1 MNKVEQH
8 RVAARECLRE
18 RDARSIG
25 PSCAGSIL
33 TILTTFTLLIS
44 PTAAHAQPLTPE
56 QAVAIALEHNH
67 GIRLAKLDARTSE
80 LLNNAGNAGM
90 LPTLDANGF
99 YSIDN
104 SSTKQ
109 TFFSGETREADNAD
123 SRVLDGVLALNWTV
137 FDGLAMFAAK
147 DRLEALEQI
156 GRTEL
161 RQQMES
167 TVYDVLTSYHLAVQ
181 LKSAVR
187 VQQEG
192 LRTSRERLRIVET
205 GERIGSSSGLQVVQ
219 ARLDLSADSAA
230 VLDLMQQRA
239 IAFNRLNTLLGRA
252 ADTPVDVADAIA
264 PADELDLAT
273 VQRDARAG
281 NSALQQARQQQLLA
295 DVSVKELRGALFPRI
310 DLFGN
315 YGYTRSTS
323 AVGFLQSNQA
333 FGPDYGVRVS
343 VPLFRGL
350 QANRAVEVAKIVR
363 EQAAIGTEQAQLQL
377 EQQVLDGWAAYTT
390 ARQRVTLEEANLGGI
405 RKQVDVALESY
416 RMGMLTAVE
425 LRDVQQ
431 GLIDAENR
439 LLMAQFEA
447 KAAEL
452 RLKWLAG
459 RLV

>member
-1 MNKVEQH
+1 MH
-8 RVAARECLRE
+8 RTTMKHTITLVLLLV
-18 RDARSIG
+18 
-25 PSCAGSIL
+25 CAVVV
-33 TILTTFTLLIS
+33 
-44 PTAAHAQPLTPE
+44 AQPLTPE

-67 GIRLAKLDARTSE
+67 GIRLAKLDARTAE

-109 TFFSGETREADNAD
+109 TFFSGEVREADNAD
-123 SRVLDGVLALNWTV
+123 SRVLDGALALNWTV

-161 RQQMES
+161 RQQMEA
-167 TVYDVLTSYHLAVQ
+167 TVYEVLTGYYLTVQ
-181 LKSAVR
+181 LASAVR
-187 VQQEG
+187 VQEEG
-192 LRTSRERLRIVET
+192 LRTSRERLKIVET
-205 GERIGSSSGLQVVQ
+205 GQRVGSSSGLQVVQ

-230 VLDLMQQRA
+230 LLDLMQQRTMA
-239 IAFNRLNTLLGRA
+239 LNRLNTLLGRA
-252 ADTPVDVADAIA
+252 PDTPLEVAGSIA
-264 PADELDLAT
+264 PAEDLDLDA

-281 NSALQQARQQQLLA
+281 NTALQQARQQQLLA
-295 DVSVKELRGALFPRI
+295 DLSVKQLRGALFPRI
-310 DLFGN
+310 DVYGN

-323 AVGFLQSNQA
+323 AGGFLQSNTQL
-333 FGPDYGVRVS
+333 GPDYGVRVS

-350 QANRAVEVAKIVR
+350 QANRAVQVARITR
-363 EQAAIGTEQAQLQL
+363 EQAAIGTELAQLQL

-390 ARQRVTLEEANLGGI
+390 ARQRVALEEANLAGI

-416 RMGMLTAVE
+416 RVGMITAVE

-431 GLIDAENR
+431 SLIDAENR

-452 RLKWLAG
+452 QLKWLAG

>member
-1 MNKVEQH
+1 MH
-8 RVAARECLRE
+8 RTTMKHTITLVLLLV
-18 RDARSIG
+18 
-25 PSCAGSIL
+25 CAVVV
-33 TILTTFTLLIS
+33 
-44 PTAAHAQPLTPE
+44 AQPLTPE

-67 GIRLAKLDARTSE
+67 GIRLAKLDARTAE

-109 TFFSGETREADNAD
+109 TFFSGEVREADNAD
-123 SRVLDGVLALNWTV
+123 SRVLDGALALNWTV

-161 RQQMES
+161 RQQMEA
-167 TVYDVLTSYHLAVQ
+167 TVYEVLTGYYLTVQ
-181 LKSAVR
+181 LASAVR
-187 VQQEG
+187 VQEEG
-192 LRTSRERLRIVET
+192 LRTSRERLKIVET
-205 GERIGSSSGLQVVQ
+205 GQRVGSSSGLQVVQ

-230 VLDLMQQRA
+230 LLDLMQQRTMA
-239 IAFNRLNTLLGRA
+239 LNRLNTLLGRA
-252 ADTPVDVADAIA
+252 PDTPLEVAGSIA
-264 PADELDLAT
+264 PAEDLDLDA

-281 NSALQQARQQQLLA
+281 NTALQQARQQQLLA
-295 DVSVKELRGALFPRI
+295 DLSVKQLRGALFPRI
-310 DLFGN
+310 DVYGN

-323 AVGFLQSNQA
+323 AVGFLQSNTQL
-333 FGPDYGVRVS
+333 GPDYGVRVS

-350 QANRAVEVAKIVR
+350 QANRAVQVARITR
-363 EQAAIGTEQAQLQL
+363 EQAAIGTELAQLQL
-377 EQQVLDGWAAYTT
+377 EQQVLDGWTAYTT
-390 ARQRVTLEEANLGGI
+390 ARQRVALEEANLAGI

-416 RMGMLTAVE
+416 RVGMITAVE

-431 GLIDAENR
+431 SLINAENR

-452 RLKWLAG
+452 QLKWLAG

>member
-1 MNKVEQH
+1 MK
-8 RVAARECLRE
+8 ARTTYPMKFAIAVMLML
-18 RDARSIG
+18 AG
-25 PSCAGSIL
+25 GSISAQTL
-33 TILTTFTLLIS
+33 T
-44 PTAAHAQPLTPE
+44 AD

-67 GIRLAKLDARTSE
+67 GIRLAKLDARNAE

-147 DRLEALEQI
+147 DRLEALELI
-156 GRTEL
+156 GKTEL

-167 TVYDVLTSYHLAVQ
+167 TVYDVLTSYYLAVQ

-192 LRTSRERLRIVET
+192 LRTSRERLTIVET
-205 GERIGSSSGLQVVQ
+205 GQRIGSSSGLQVVQ
-219 ARLDLSADSAA
+219 AQLDLSADSAA
-230 VLDLMQQRA
+230 LLDLKQQQA
-239 IAFNRLNTLLGRA
+239 IAINRLNTLLGRA
-252 ADTPVDVADAIA
+252 ADTPVEVEAAI
-264 PADELDLAT
+264 PAAEQLDLAA
-273 VQRDARAG
+273 VQKDARAG

-310 DLFGN
+310 DVFGN

-323 AVGFLQSNQA
+323 AVGFLQSNTQI
-333 FGPDYGVRVS
+333 GPDYGVRVS

-350 QANRAVEVAKIVR
+350 QANRAVEVAKITR

-377 EQQVLDGWAAYTT
+377 DQQVLDGWTAYST
-390 ARQRVTLEEANLGGI
+390 AQQRVALEEANLGGI

-416 RMGMLTAVE
+416 RIGMITAVE

-439 LLMAQFEA
+439 LLLAQYEA

-452 RLKWLAG
+452 RLKWLGG